1 MNKELD
7 ENIKQPNIEDKQNS
21 REEEENIEESGEK
34 DPMKKAI
41 EDQLN
46 KKGKKIYKLLKEEL
60 KKELREELK
69 KELKEEITRENT
81 IFSIFKNKSNKDE
94 EITSLKEKYSQD
106 LQSKDKEM
114 ASLKEKYSQ
123 ELSLKDESIRSLE
136 EKYSQELTSK
146 DEAIR
151 SLEEKH
157 KQELTSKD
165 EAIRSLEEKYKQELQ
180 SKDESIRSLEEKYSQ
195 ELSLKDDEVENFKI
209 NYKNQNE
216 EIEEYKS
223 LFERYESILEKLS
236 EEDFI
241 EIREK
246 LKISSKKSKEDY
258 LRMACLT
265 YNLDISKMLYDYY
278 SIDLKKEPFRNKD
291 KELIDVINDF
301 FIKENIT
308 TWEVFLVPQEKF
320 DKEFMVDIENP
331 GRVFSKV
338 ETVYCPGIKLKENK
352 VNFRALVKGK

>member
-21 REEEENIEESGEK
+21 RDKEENIEESGEK

-60 KKELREELK
+60 KKELKEELK

-81 IFSIFKNKSNKDE
+81 IFSLFKNKSNKDE
-94 EITSLKEKYSQD
+94 EITSLKEKY
-106 LQSKDKEM
+106 
-114 ASLKEKYSQ
+114 
-123 ELSLKDESIRSLE
+123 
-136 EKYSQELTSK
+136 
-146 DEAIR
+146 
-151 SLEEKH
+151 
-157 KQELTSKD
+157 
-165 EAIRSLEEKYKQELQ
+165 KQELQ
-180 SKDESIRSLEEKYSQ
+180 SKDEEMTSLKEKYSQ
-195 ELSLKDDEVENFKI
+195 ELSLKDDEVEDFKI

-265 YNLDISKMLYDYY
+265 YNLDISKILYDYY

>member
-123 ELSLKDESIRSLE
+123 ELSL
-136 EKYSQELTSK
+136 
-146 DEAIR
+146 
-151 SLEEKH
+151 
-157 KQELTSKD
+157 
-165 EAIRSLEEKYKQELQ
+165 
-180 SKDESIRSLEEKYSQ
+180 KDESIRSLEEKYSQ

>member
-1 MNKELD
+1 MNEELD
-7 ENIKQPNIEDKQNS
+7 KNTIQPNIEDKQNS

-60 KKELREELK
+60 KKELKEELK
-69 KELKEEITRENT
+69 KELKEEITGEKMSFPSFFR
-81 IFSIFKNKSNKDE
+81 NKSNKDE
-94 EITSLKEKYSQD
+94 EITSLKEKYSQ
-106 LQSKDKEM
+106 
-114 ASLKEKYSQ
+114 
-123 ELSLKDESIRSLE
+123 ELS
-136 EKYSQELTSK
+136 
-146 DEAIR
+146 
-151 SLEEKH
+151 
-157 KQELTSKD
+157 SKD
-165 EAIRSLEEKYKQELQ
+165 EAIRSLEEKYKQELISKDEAIHSLKEKYKQELQ
-180 SKDESIRSLEEKYSQ
+180 SKDEEMTSLKEKYSQ
-195 ELSLKDDEVENFKI
+195 ELSLKDDEVEDFKI

-265 YNLDISKMLYDYY
+265 YNLDISKILYDYY